1 LEVPI
6 LLFGLY
12 SVWSLYTHFYMTKLA
27 LLLGAGL
34 LALTP
39 AHASTII
46 FNGITLTYDSAR
58 GNVVNNSDGSIIA
71 TQTAGSA
78 LELDLEVASGFLNA
92 SFSYLDNI
100 KTNIDLFQQN
110 SDVSNA
116 RIQTGSAFAAGGQI
130 DYERYNNPAIE
141 KLDYFTTSRVDNASH
156 TITDTVNPDGSIT
169 FTNDGTVTNGTFLKT
184 NVSGFNGFNDT
195 LLRVRSLSGSTGNSV
210 TFTSLT
216 LNNSTAAPEPGT
228 IVMGLFGM
236 AGLLVARKRLF

>member
-1 LEVPI
+1 
-6 LLFGLY
+6 
-12 SVWSLYTHFYMTKLA
+12 MTKLA

-39 AHASTII
+39 ASASTIV

-58 GNVVNNSDGSIIA
+58 GSVVTNSNGSITA
-71 TQTAGSA
+71 TQTAGSTQ
-78 LELDLEVASGFLNA
+78 ELDLEVTSGFLNA
-92 SFSYLDNI
+92 SFSYFDNI

-110 SDVSNA
+110 LGSSNP
-116 RIQTGSAFAAGGQI
+116 RIQTGSAFTAGGQI
-130 DYERYNNPAIE
+130 DYERYNNSPAIE
-141 KLDYFTTSRVDNASH
+141 NLDYFTTSRVDGAPH

-169 FTNDGTVTNGTFLKT
+169 FTNDGIFTTGTFLKT
-184 NVSGFNGFNDT
+184 NVPGFNGFNDT

-210 TFTSLT
+210 TFTNLT

>member
-1 LEVPI
+1 
-6 LLFGLY
+6 
-12 SVWSLYTHFYMTKLA
+12 M
-27 LLLGAGL
+27 
-34 LALTP
+34 ALTP
-39 AHASTII
+39 ASASTIV

-78 LELDLEVASGFLNA
+78 LQLDLEVVSGFLNA
-92 SFSYLDNI
+92 SFSYFDNI

-110 SDVSNA
+110 LGGLNP
-116 RIQTGSAFAAGGQI
+116 RIQTGSAFATAGQI
-130 DYERYNNPAIE
+130 DYERYSPAIE
-141 KLDYFTTSRVDNASH
+141 NPDYFTMSRVNGASH

-169 FTNDGTVTNGTFLKT
+169 FNNDGTVTNGTFLKT